1 MVFQKFYN
9 EPPVNKKEVLRYA
22 GCRGTVPENIDALA
36 DDCMKECK
44 NSLSYRICYTECPVN
59 FSDGTIDFGFA
70 KVESANLLKNLDGC
84 SSAVIFAATV
94 GLNMDRLIS
103 KYSKVS
109 PSRSLVF
116 QALGA
121 ERVEALCDL
130 FNEEIKKEA
139 LENGFLTCPR
149 FSPGYGDLP
158 LAFQR
163 DIFKILDCERK
174 IGVTLGE
181 NLLMSPSKSV
191 TAIIGKKKK

>member
-1 MVFQKFYN
+1 MVFQKFYS
-9 EPPVNKKEVLRYA
+9 EPPIDKKEVLRYA
-22 GCRGTVPENIDALA
+22 GCRGDVPENIDALL

-44 NSLSYRICYTECPVN
+44 NSLSYRICYTECPVI
-59 FSDGTIDFGFA
+59 FLDGKIDFGFA

-163 DIFKILDCERK
+163 DIFRILDCERK

>member
-9 EPPVNKKEVLRYA
+9 EPHVNRKEVLRYA
-22 GCRGTVPENIDALA
+22 GCRGDVPENIDALL
-36 DDCMKECK
+36 DDCINECK
-44 NSLSYRICYTECPVN
+44 NALSYRVCYTECPVI
-59 FSDGTIDFGFA
+59 FSDGKIDFGFA

-84 SSAVIFAATV
+84 SSVVIFAATV

-130 FNEEIKKEA
+130 FNGEIKEEA
-139 LENGFLTCPR
+139 LENGFSTCPR

>member
-9 EPPVNKKEVLRYA
+9 EPHVNRKEVLRYA
-22 GCRGTVPENIDALA
+22 GCRGDVPENIDALL
-36 DDCMKECK
+36 DDCINECK
-44 NSLSYRICYTECPVN
+44 NALSYRVCYTECPVI
-59 FSDGTIDFGFA
+59 FSDGKIDFGFA

-130 FNEEIKKEA
+130 FNGEIKEEA
-139 LENGFLTCPR
+139 LENGFSTCPR

>member
-22 GCRGTVPENIDALA
+22 GCRGAVPENIDALA
-36 DDCMKECK
+36 NDCMKECK
-44 NSLSYRICYTECPVN
+44 SSLSYRICYTECPVI
-59 FSDGTIDFGFA
+59 FSEETIDFGFA
-70 KVESANLLKNLDGC
+70 KVKSADLFKNLNGC
-84 SSAVIFAATV
+84 SSAVIFAATI

-158 LAFQR
+158 LAFQM
-163 DIFKILDCERK
+163 DIFRILDCERK